1 MASMADDIVIRPV
14 CLQDAEALWAI
25 ARQEG
30 VIETTLALPSLRLEQ
45 RMQSLRDLSENDHY
59 MPNAARSR

>member
-30 VIETTLALPSLRLEQ
+30 VIETPYHSQPFMRYNERNLLSDTQ
-45 RMQSLRDLSENDHY
+45 RSAISWQK
-59 MPNAARSR
+59 